1 MTSVDTWFYSLPP
14 VTRYYLAA
22 NAITTV
28 VVSLKVISVYSV
40 IFNPILIKSD
50 FEIWRFFT
58 SFCFFGT
65 FSFNW
70 LFSMAYL

>member
-1 MTSVDTWFYSLPP
+1 MTSIDTWFFTLPP

-22 NAITTV
+22 NAISTV
-28 VVSLKVISVYSV
+28 LVSLKIVSVYSV
-40 IFNPILIKSD
+40 IFATDLIKSN

-65 FSFNW
+65 FDFSW
-70 LFSMAYL
+70 LFSMAFL